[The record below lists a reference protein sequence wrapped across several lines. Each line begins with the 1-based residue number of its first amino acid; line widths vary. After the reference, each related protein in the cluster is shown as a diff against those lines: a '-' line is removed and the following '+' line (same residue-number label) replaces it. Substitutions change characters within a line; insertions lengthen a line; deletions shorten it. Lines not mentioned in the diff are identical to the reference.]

1 MKKLNM
7 SSSANTGLFVTTLL
21 LLVLAVFGIGFFI
34 INTAR
39 TNHYKHMKEDALTI
53 ARVVARSLSTT
64 AARHDTLDGI
74 TIRSLFEEL
83 QYSCH
88 VNRMSLIDN
97 NFTITASTDEHT
109 IGETVTKWITEDA
122 LSKRDEYVY
131 TTATDG
137 ERRCVVCIPIPMET
151 ISFGTL
157 VVESSVRETD
167 AVISRISTF
176 GTLILVIVFVSLAC
190 TMAVAYH
197 KSARLT
203 RLAYYDEVTN
213 LPNARYMEVFL
224 AKEIKTV
231 RNGSGAIMLISCD
244 DFRTMS
250 MRFGLT
256 HSEQLR
262 NNLGDTL
269 RGYENDTRTLFRL
282 SSDRFVFFMKNYRD
296 EHELI
301 SFAKEISGISGRP
314 FLVKGT
320 EQYLCIKIGIV
331 KLEGRNESIE
341 RLLKAAMVSLN
352 FVRRNGSEHFA
363 FFDEEMEKRLVR
375 DDQIENELRT
385 ELSGSGS
392 QSLYLEYQPV
402 VNGKTN
408 DITGFEALVRMRSTH
423 LGQIPPVEF
432 IDVGE
437 RRQLILPLGMWVLR
451 KVCAFI
457 RRLNARGRSGVAV
470 AVNISGLQLLRD
482 DFIPT
487 VLELI
492 KANGIDGSSIVFEI
506 TESVLLDNYDLINR
520 RLNELREHGIRIA
533 LDDFGTGY
541 SSFSRLSELNID
553 IAKIDKFFIDR
564 IRRKER
570 GALITGTII
579 SIAHQLGLSVV
590 AEGVEIEQQ
599 RRYLMNEGCDLMQGF
614 LFSKSLSET
623 DAFSSLEIGS
633 IETMFSSIRD

>member
-1 MKKLNM
+1 
-7 SSSANTGLFVTTLL
+7 
-21 LLVLAVFGIGFFI
+21 
-34 INTAR
+34 
-39 TNHYKHMKEDALTI
+39 
-53 ARVVARSLSTT
+53 
-64 AARHDTLDGI
+64 
-74 TIRSLFEEL
+74 
-83 QYSCH
+83 
-88 VNRMSLIDN
+88 
-97 NFTITASTDEHT
+97 
-109 IGETVTKWITEDA
+109 
-122 LSKRDEYVY
+122 
-131 TTATDG
+131 
-137 ERRCVVCIPIPMET
+137 
-151 ISFGTL
+151 
-157 VVESSVRETD
+157 
-167 AVISRISTF
+167 
-176 GTLILVIVFVSLAC
+176 
-190 TMAVAYH
+190 
-197 KSARLT
+197 
-203 RLAYYDEVTN
+203 
-213 LPNARYMEVFL
+213 
-224 AKEIKTV
+224 
-231 RNGSGAIMLISCD
+231 
-244 DFRTMS
+244 
-250 MRFGLT
+250 
-256 HSEQLR
+256 
-262 NNLGDTL
+262 
-269 RGYENDTRTLFRL
+269 
-282 SSDRFVFFMKNYRD
+282 
-296 EHELI
+296 
-301 SFAKEISGISGRP
+301 
-314 FLVKGT
+314 LVKGT

-432 IDVGE
+432 IDVAE

-520 RLNELREHGIRIA
+520 RLNELREHGIRIT

-553 IAKIDKFFIDR
+553 IVKIDKFFIDR